1 MTDPKPATAPA
12 PAPPGA
18 AASASA
24 SAAASASASADAPL
38 LIETLTTASGHRFG
52 RATLNAPARLNA
64 LSLEM
69 VDLLDPQL
77 QRWAADPTIA
87 GVILDAAGEKAF
99 CAGGDVVGLHHAI
112 KATPA
117 GQVPELPAAF
127 FEREYRL
134 DYRIH
139 TFPKPFLCW
148 GNGIVMGGGKGLLA
162 GASHR
167 VATLTTRMAM
177 PEIHIGLY
185 PDVGGSWVLG
195 RMPGGIGAFL
205 ALTAASLNA
214 ADARFIG
221 LADFVVPHDRH
232 GALLEAIRR
241 SSWQGEREADGAQL
255 SHLLEGLGRDVVLP
269 DSPLRTHYDRVNAVI
284 GHDRLVDAAAR
295 IVALADDPD
304 PWLAAAGKAF
314 RQGSPTSAVLAI
326 ELQHRARRMSLADIF
341 RLEWNAS
348 IGCCLH
354 GNFVEGVRALLVDK
368 DRKPRWRQTSLDEV
382 TPALIADHL
391 KPPFAGRP
399 HPLADLGL
407 DDTTA

>member
-1 MTDPKPATAPA
+1 MAES
-12 PAPPGA
+12 PPV
-18 AASASA
+18 
-24 SAAASASASADAPL
+24 

-77 QRWAADPTIA
+77 KQWGADPEIA
-87 GVILDAAGEKAF
+87 GVIHDAAGDKAF
-99 CAGGDVVGLHHAI
+99 CAGGDVIGLHDAI
-112 KATPA
+112 KATPT
-117 GQVPELPAAF
+117 GQIPELPAAF

-167 VATLTTRMAM
+167 VATPTTRMAM
-177 PEIHIGLY
+177 PEIQIGLY

-195 RMPGGIGAFL
+195 RMPGGIGIFL

-221 LADFVVPHDRH
+221 LADFIVPHDRH
-232 GALLEAIRR
+232 GALLEAITA
-241 SSWQGEREADGAQL
+241 SVWAGEREADGARL
-255 SHLLEGLGRDVVLP
+255 SHLLEGLGQDVALP
-269 DSPLRTHYDRVNAVI
+269 ASPLRTHYDRINAVI
-284 GHDRLVDAAAR
+284 GHDRLRDAAGR
-295 IVALADDPD
+295 IDALADDPD

-314 RQGSPTSAVLAI
+314 RHGSPTSAALAV
-326 ELQHRARRMSLADIF
+326 ELQRRARLMSLADIF

-354 GNFVEGVRALLVDK
+354 GEFAEGVRALLVDK
-368 DRKPRWRQTSLDEV
+368 DKKPRWQPATLDEV
-382 TPALIADHL
+382 TPELIADYL
-391 KPPFAGRP
+391 KPRYRGKE
-399 HPLADLGL
+399 HPLADLGREG
-407 DDTTA
+407 